1 MKIALD
7 CRRIQ
12 PGMSGLGTYT
22 LQIMTALADEI
33 QLEKD
38 ELTVFITP
46 ESRRAAAFPTDRVN
60 CIEAP
65 WPVENHL
72 AGDYWKHIT
81 LPRLLG
87 RSGID
92 VFHDPSYQLPLKRSR
107 AAYVVTIHDLAPFR
121 FPETNTLKYG
131 LYWKFMTRSAIK
143 RADRIIAVS
152 EFTRN
157 DIIDLFPNSENR
169 IDVAPEAAAACFVPG
184 QPTTERLESLGVR
197 KPYFLTAA
205 KYEPRK
211 NLERCVQAF
220 MHGPARLDPD
230 IKLVMAGA
238 MGWKNKSL
246 ERFLQV
252 KEVQKKVVLTG
263 YLEQSDLVE
272 IIQGAEAVLV
282 PSIYEGFG
290 LPVLES
296 MACGTPVMCSN
307 AGSLPE
313 IGADAAL
320 YFDPYDIESMAT
332 VMNEFLTDS
341 DRQIELRRRA
351 IRRAGEFSWVKAAKA
366 TLEVYRRALEK

>member
-22 LQIMTALADEI
+22 LQIMTALADQI
-33 QLEKD
+33 QQGKD

-46 ESRRAAAFPTDRVN
+46 ESRRAAAIPTDRVN
-60 CIEAP
+60 CIGVP

-81 LPRLLG
+81 LPRLLD
-87 RSGID
+87 RSSVD

-121 FPETNTLKYG
+121 FPETNTLKYN
-131 LYWKFMTRSAIK
+131 LYWKFMTRSAVK

-152 EFTRN
+152 EFTRK
-157 DIIDLFPNSENR
+157 DIIDLFPTSENR
-169 IDVAPEAAAACFVPG
+169 IDVVPEAAAACFVPG
-184 QPTTERLESLGVR
+184 EPTVERLESLGVR

-211 NLERCVQAF
+211 NLERCVRAF
-220 MHGPARLDPD
+220 MLGPARFHPD
-230 IKLVMAGA
+230 IKLVIAGA
-238 MGWKNKSL
+238 MGWKNKNL
-246 ERFLQV
+246 ERYLQE
-252 KEVQKKVVLTG
+252 KGVQDRVVLTG
-263 YLEQSDLVE
+263 YLERSVLVE

-296 MACGTPVMCSN
+296 MACGTPVICSD

-332 VMNEFLTDS
+332 VMNKFLFDS
-341 DRQIELRRRA
+341 EMQIDLRRQALERA
-351 IRRAGEFSWVKAAKA
+351 VEFSWTQAARA
-366 TLEVYRRALEK
+366 TLGVYRHALDK